1 MSERAKRERESALE
15 RRGSRREERS
25 VYLVVC
31 EGETEKRYFDSMRR
45 HPGVRV
51 HTVHVRQA
59 KHPQKER
66 VLRAA
71 REAERDDYTE
81 VWAVFDTDGTDVT
94 VLCDQARC
102 DGIRT
107 APSTPAFETWL
118 LLHLSDHRAAL
129 LTGAKAE
136 KELKSLLP
144 GWGKGRTRFDD
155 FAHGIQ
161 DALERAERLPAE
173 SDPSTDVHRL
183 MRALLRE

>member
-59 KHPQKER
+59 KHLQKER

-71 REAERDDYTE
+71 REGARDDHTE
-81 VWAVFDTDGTDVT
+81 VGAVFDTDG
-94 VLCDQARC
+94 
-102 DGIRT
+102 
-107 APSTPAFETWL
+107 
-118 LLHLSDHRAAL
+118 
-129 LTGAKAE
+129 
-136 KELKSLLP
+136 
-144 GWGKGRTRFDD
+144 
-155 FAHGIQ
+155 
-161 DALERAERLPAE
+161 
-173 SDPSTDVHRL
+173 TDVHRL